1 MGGLMDAYSLK
12 SLIESEIDGA
22 VGYLETET
30 TEQRRQALSAYL
42 RDPYGNEVEG
52 RSQIVTG
59 EVAEVIDG
67 ALPQLMRV
75 FATDDVV
82 RFEPV
87 SPGDEEAAK
96 QATEYCNW
104 VLNRDNEGF
113 IILRNWFFDALLQ
126 KVGIVKT
133 YWDTR
138 VDINKETYRDLTDD
152 ELLMLLSDGTLEVV
166 GQDTEEMIDPMGMVM
181 RKHTVEVQKRNEM
194 GTVKIENVPPE
205 EFIISKRARNIQDSP
220 FVAHRRLATRGELVA
235 MGFDKEL
242 VASLPANDSLSFT
255 PERVARFSEGE
266 QPHDMQSQDFDMQ
279 EVEVFE
285 CYVVLGEKYQEE
297 DTEEDED
304 YEDESE
310 DESEDDSED
319 MDDEEEEVGLT
330 HRYKIFYAGNEILSK
345 EECDFIPFH
354 SICPIPIPHKFY
366 GQSLADR
373 VTDLQL
379 IKTTLTR
386 QMLDNLYLTNN
397 SRMIAVD
404 GQVNL
409 DDLLTTTPGGV
420 VRVKNPNAVAA
431 LSVQSVASQTYPM
444 MEYIDS
450 VQSKRTGVS
459 DQQQGLDPSILQNV
473 TATAVAAMT
482 TQAQGKLELVARTFA
497 ETGVKSLFKGILYLA
512 AKYSDKPRILRLRN
526 KYVSYD
532 PRTWKSSYD
541 VTINVGLGNGNR
553 NEQLAML
560 QMVMA
565 KQEEI
570 LKGFGPANPL
580 VSVSQYRN
588 TLAKMIE
595 AAGIKDVDAYVK
607 PVTPEDDM
615 MLEQQAQQQQPDPNT
630 QVAEML
636 AQVEREKNELNA
648 ATSAAK
654 IQLDREQ
661 MQLEI
666 ARKSAEMTMKA
677 QNDAAAL
684 RIKEAELA
692 LKQIKLELE
701 TAIASGDADMAQSD
715 TILKAINTIGSLI
728 Q

>member
-1 MGGLMDAYSLK
+1 
-12 SLIESEIDGA
+12 
-22 VGYLETET
+22 
-30 TEQRRQALSAYL
+30 
-42 RDPYGNEVEG
+42 
-52 RSQIVTG
+52 
-59 EVAEVIDG
+59 
-67 ALPQLMRV
+67 
-75 FATDDVV
+75 
-82 RFEPV
+82 
-87 SPGDEEAAK
+87 
-96 QATEYCNW
+96 
-104 VLNRDNEGF
+104 
-113 IILRNWFFDALLQ
+113 
-126 KVGIVKT
+126 
-133 YWDTR
+133 
-138 VDINKETYRDLTDD
+138 
-152 ELLMLLSDGTLEVV
+152 
-166 GQDTEEMIDPMGMVM
+166 
-181 RKHTVEVQKRNEM
+181 
-194 GTVKIENVPPE
+194 
-205 EFIISKRARNIQDSP
+205 
-220 FVAHRRLATRGELVA
+220 
-235 MGFDKEL
+235 
-242 VASLPANDSLSFT
+242 
-255 PERVARFSEGE
+255 
-266 QPHDMQSQDFDMQ
+266 MQSQDFDMQ

-304 YEDESE
+304 YEDEESD
-310 DESEDDSED
+310 DEESDESED

-420 VRVKNPNAVAA
+420 VRVKNPNAVSA
-431 LSVQSVASQTYPM
+431 LSVQSVAAQTYPM
-444 MEYIDS
+444 MEYIDT
-450 VQSKRTGVS
+450 VQAKRTGVS

-615 MLEQQAQQQQPDPNT
+615 MLEQQAQQHQPDPNT

-677 QNDAAAL
+677 QNDAAAI

-701 TAIASGDADMAQSD
+701 ASVASNDSDVAQSD
-715 TILKAINTIGSLI
+715 TILKAISTINSLI
-728 Q
+728 GG

>member
-1 MGGLMDAYSLK
+1 MDTYSLK

-22 VGYLETET
+22 VGYMESET

-75 FATDDVV
+75 FSGEDVV

-96 QATEYCNW
+96 QATDYCNW
-104 VLNRDNEGF
+104 VLNRDNDGF
-113 IILRNWFFDALLQ
+113 LIMRNWFFDALLQ

-133 YWDTR
+133 YWDTK
-138 VDINKETYRDLTDD
+138 VDITKETYRDLTDD
-152 ELLMLLSDGTLEVV
+152 EMVMLLSDGTMEVV
-166 GQDTEEMIDPMGMVM
+166 AQDTEEMIDMTGMVM
-181 RKHTVEVQKRNEM
+181 RKHTVQVEKRNKA

-205 EFIISKRARNIQDSP
+205 EFLISKRARNIQDSP
-220 FVAHRRLATRGELVA
+220 FVAHRRLVTRGELVA
-235 MGFDKEL
+235 MGFDKD
-242 VASLPANDSLSFT
+242 VVSSLPANDSLSFT

-266 QPHDMQSQDFDMQ
+266 QPHDMQSLDFDMQ
-279 EVEVFE
+279 EIEVFE
-285 CYVVLGEKYQEE
+285 CYVVLGEKYAEE
-297 DTEEDED
+297 DDED
-304 YEDESE
+304 YEDDSE
-310 DESEDDSED
+310 MDDSE
-319 MDDEEEEVGLT
+319 MDDSEMDDSEYDEIEEVSLT
-330 HRYKIFYAGNEILSK
+330 HRYKIFYAGNEILGK

-354 SICPIPIPHKFY
+354 SICPLPISHKFY

-373 VTDLQL
+373 ATDLQL

-397 SRMIAVD
+397 NRMIAVD

-420 VRVKNPNAVAA
+420 VRVKNANAVSA
-431 LSVQSVASQTYPM
+431 LSVQSVASQTFPM
-444 MEYIDS
+444 MEYIDG
-450 VQSKRTGVS
+450 VQAKRTGVS
-459 DQQQGLDPSILQNV
+459 DAQQGLNPDILQNV

-482 TQAQGKLELVARTFA
+482 SQAQGKLELVARTFA
-497 ETGVKSLFKGILYLA
+497 ETGVKSLFRGILYLA
-512 AKYSDKPRILRLRN
+512 AKYSEKPRILRLRG
-526 KYVSYD
+526 KYVPFD
-532 PRTWKSSYD
+532 PRTWKTSYD

-560 QMVMA
+560 QMVLA

-588 TLAKMIE
+588 TLAKMVE
-595 AAGIKDVDAYVK
+595 AAGIKDVDAYFK
-607 PVTPEDDM
+607 PVTPETDA
-615 MLEQQAQQQQPDPNT
+615 MLEQQASQQKPDPNT
-630 QVAEML
+630 QAAQML
-636 AQVEREKNELNA
+636 AQVEREKNELRA
-648 ATSAAK
+648 ASDAAR

-677 QNDAAAL
+677 QNDAAAI

-701 TAIASGDADMAQSD
+701 ASVAGGNADVAQSD
-715 TILKAINTIGSLI
+715 TILKAIDTINSLI
-728 Q
+728 KV

>member
-1 MGGLMDAYSLK
+1 MDAYSLK

-82 RFEPV
+82 RFDPV

-194 GTVKIENVPPE
+194 GTVKVENVPPE
-205 EFIISKRARNIQDSP
+205 EFLISKRARNIQDSP
-220 FVAHRRLATRGELVA
+220 FVAHRRLVTRGELVA

-242 VASLPANDSLSFT
+242 VAGLPANDSLSFT

-304 YEDESE
+304 YEDEESDDE
-310 DESEDDSED
+310 ESDESEE

-431 LSVQSVASQTYPM
+431 LSVQSVASQTFPM

-450 VQSKRTGVS
+450 VQAKRTGVS

-497 ETGVKSLFKGILYLA
+497 ETGVKSLFRGILYLA
-512 AKYSDKPRILRLRN
+512 SKYSDKPRILRLRG

>member
-1 MGGLMDAYSLK
+1 MDAYSLK

-22 VGYLETET
+22 VGYLESET

-75 FATDDVV
+75 FSTDDVV

-96 QATEYCNW
+96 QATDYCNW

-113 IILRNWFFDALLQ
+113 LIMRNWFFDALLQ

-133 YWDTR
+133 YWDNK
-138 VDINKETYRDLTDD
+138 VDITKETYRDLTDD
-152 ELLMLLSDGTLEVV
+152 ELVMLLSDGTLEVV
-166 GQDTEEMIDPMGMVM
+166 GQDTEEMIDGMTGMVM
-181 RKHTVEVQKRNEM
+181 RKHSVQVQKRNEV

-205 EFIISKRARNIQDSP
+205 EFLISKRARNIQDSP
-220 FVAHRRLATRGELVA
+220 FVAHRRLVTRGELVA

-242 VASLPANDSLSFT
+242 VASLPSNDSLSFT

-297 DTEEDED
+297 NDD
-304 YEDESE
+304 YEDEQES
-310 DESEDDSED
+310 DEYDDSEEES
-319 MDDEEEEVGLT
+319 DDENEEVGLT

-354 SICPIPIPHKFY
+354 SICPLPIPHKFY

-431 LSVQSVASQTYPM
+431 LSVQSVASQTFPM
-444 MEYIDS
+444 MEYIDG
-450 VQSKRTGVS
+450 VQAKRTGVS
-459 DQQQGLDPSILQNV
+459 DQQQGLDPSLLSNV

-482 TQAQGKLELVARTFA
+482 SQAQGKLELVARTFA
-497 ETGVKSLFKGILYLA
+497 ETGVKSLFKGILYLIT
-512 AKYSDKPRILRLRN
+512 KYSEKPRIIRLRG
-526 KYVSYD
+526 KYVQFD
-532 PRTWKSSYD
+532 PRTWKNSYD
-541 VTINVGLGNGNR
+541 LSINVGLGNGNR

-560 QMVMA
+560 QMVLG

-570 LKGFGPANPL
+570 LKGFGPSNPL

-588 TLAKMIE
+588 TLAKMVE
-595 AAGIKDVDAYVK
+595 AAGIKDVDAYFK

-615 MLEQQAQQQQPDPNT
+615 MLEQMASQQQPDPNT
-630 QVAEML
+630 QAAQML
-636 AQVEREKNELNA
+636 AQVEREKNELRA
-648 ATSAAK
+648 QTDMAK
-654 IQLDREQ
+654 LQLDREQ

-677 QNDAAAL
+677 QNDAAAI

-701 TAIASGDADMAQSD
+701 SAIASGNADTAQSD
-715 TILKAINTIGSLI
+715 TILKAINTIGGLI

>member
-1 MGGLMDAYSLK
+1 MDTYSLK

-22 VGYLETET
+22 VGYLESET

-104 VLNRDNEGF
+104 VLNRDNDGF

-133 YWDTR
+133 YWDTK
-138 VDINKETYRDLTDD
+138 VDIHKETYRDLTDD
-152 ELLMLLSDGTLEVV
+152 ELVMLLSDGTLEVV
-166 GQDTEEMIDPMGMVM
+166 GQDTEEVLDPMSGMAF

-459 DQQQGLDPSILQNV
+459 DAQQGLNPEILSNV

-512 AKYSDKPRILRLRN
+512 SKYSDKPRILRLRN

-677 QNDAAAL
+677 QNDAAAI

-701 TAIASGDADMAQSD
+701 TAVASGDADVAQSD

>member
-1 MGGLMDAYSLK
+1 MDAYSLK

>member
-1 MGGLMDAYSLK
+1 
-12 SLIESEIDGA
+12 
-22 VGYLETET
+22 
-30 TEQRRQALSAYL
+30 
-42 RDPYGNEVEG
+42 
-52 RSQIVTG
+52 
-59 EVAEVIDG
+59 
-67 ALPQLMRV
+67 
-75 FATDDVV
+75 
-82 RFEPV
+82 
-87 SPGDEEAAK
+87 
-96 QATEYCNW
+96 
-104 VLNRDNEGF
+104 
-113 IILRNWFFDALLQ
+113 
-126 KVGIVKT
+126 
-133 YWDTR
+133 
-138 VDINKETYRDLTDD
+138 
-152 ELLMLLSDGTLEVV
+152 
-166 GQDTEEMIDPMGMVM
+166 
-181 RKHTVEVQKRNEM
+181 
-194 GTVKIENVPPE
+194 
-205 EFIISKRARNIQDSP
+205 
-220 FVAHRRLATRGELVA
+220 
-235 MGFDKEL
+235 
-242 VASLPANDSLSFT
+242 
-255 PERVARFSEGE
+255 
-266 QPHDMQSQDFDMQ
+266 MQSQDFDMQ

-297 DTEEDED
+297 DTEED
-304 YEDESE
+304 YEDDMEDDSE
-310 DESEDDSED
+310 DESED

-450 VQSKRTGVS
+450 VQAKRTGVS
-459 DQQQGLDPSILQNV
+459 DAQQGLNPEILSNV

-512 AKYSDKPRILRLRN
+512 TKYSDKPRILRLRG
-526 KYVSYD
+526 KYVSFD
-532 PRTWKSSYD
+532 PRTWKTSYD

-570 LKGFGPANPL
+570 LKGFGPSNPL

-630 QVAEML
+630 EVAQML
-636 AQVEREKNELNA
+636 AQVEREKNELRA
-648 ATSAAK
+648 QTDAAK

-677 QNDAAAL
+677 QNDAAAI

-701 TAIASGDADMAQSD
+701 SAIASGNADTAQSD
-715 TILKAINTIGSLI
+715 TILKAINTIGGLI

>member
-1 MGGLMDAYSLK
+1 MNTYALK

-22 VGYLETET
+22 IGYLESET

-42 RDPYGNEVEG
+42 RDPYGNELEG

-75 FATDDVV
+75 FTGEEVV
-82 RFEPV
+82 RFDPV

-133 YWDTR
+133 YWDTK
-138 VDINKETYRDLTDD
+138 VDITKETYRDLTDD
-152 ELLMLLSDGTLEVV
+152 ELVMLMSDGTLEVV
-166 GQDTEEMIDPMGMVM
+166 AQDTQEMIDPYGIVI
-181 RKHTVEVQKRNEM
+181 RKHTVQVERKNEF

-205 EFIISKRARNIQDSP
+205 EFLISKRARNVQDSP
-220 FVAHRRLATRGELVA
+220 FVAHRRLVTRGELVA
-235 MGFDKEL
+235 MGFDRD
-242 VASLPANDSLSFT
+242 VVSGLPSNDALSFT
-255 PERVARFSEGE
+255 PERVARFSQGE
-266 QPHDMQSQDFDMQ
+266 QPHDMQSLDFDMQ

-285 CYVVLGEKYQEE
+285 CYVVTGEKYAEE
-297 DTEEDED
+297 DYQESYGEEW
-304 YEDESE
+304 
-310 DESEDDSED
+310 DDQQQ
-319 MDDEEEEVGLT
+319 MEEETDIGLT

-345 EECDFIPFH
+345 EECDFVPFH
-354 SICPIPIPHKFY
+354 SICPLPIPHKFY

-373 VTDLQL
+373 ATDLQL

-397 SRMIAVD
+397 NRMVAID

-420 VRVKNPNAVAA
+420 VRVKSAGA
-431 LSVQSVASQTYPM
+431 VQSLAVQSIASQTFPM
-444 MEYIDS
+444 MEYIDG
-450 VQSKRTGVS
+450 VQAKRTGVS
-459 DQQQGLDPSILQNV
+459 DAQQGLNPDILQNV

-482 TQAQGKLELVARTFA
+482 TQAQGKLELIARTFA

-512 AKYSDKPRILRLRN
+512 AKYSDKPRILRLRG
-526 KYVSYD
+526 KYVPYD
-532 PRTWKSSYD
+532 PRTWKNSYD

-560 QMVMA
+560 QMVLA

-580 VSVSQYRN
+580 VSVSQYRT
-588 TLAKMIE
+588 TLSKMVE
-595 AAGIKDVDAYVK
+595 AAGIKDVDSYFK
-607 PVTPEDDM
+607 PVTPETDA
-615 MLEQQAQQQQPDPNT
+615 MLEQQASQQQPDPNT
-630 QVAEML
+630 EAAQLL
-636 AQVEREKNELNA
+636 AQVEREKNQLRAQTDA
-648 ATSAAK
+648 ARV
-654 IQLDREQ
+654 QLDREQ

-666 ARKSAEMTMKA
+666 TRKSAEMTMKA
-677 QNDAAAL
+677 QNDAATI

-701 TAIASGDADMAQSD
+701 AAVANGNADVAQSD
-715 TILKAINTIGSLI
+715 TVLKAIDTINSLI
-728 Q
+728 KG

>member
-1 MGGLMDAYSLK
+1 MDTYSLK

-22 VGYLETET
+22 VGYLESET

-75 FATDDVV
+75 FSGDDVV

-96 QATEYCNW
+96 QATDYCNW
-104 VLNRDNEGF
+104 VLNRDNDGF
-113 IILRNWFFDALLQ
+113 LIMRNWFFDALLQ

-133 YWDTR
+133 YWDTK
-138 VDINKETYRDLTDD
+138 VDIHKETYRDLTDD
-152 ELLMLLSDGTLEVV
+152 ELVMLLSDGTLEVV

-181 RKHTVEVQKRNEM
+181 RKHTVQVQKRNET

-205 EFIISKRARNIQDSP
+205 EFLISKRARNIQDSP
-220 FVAHRRLATRGELVA
+220 FVAHRRLVTRGELVA
-235 MGFDKEL
+235 MGFDKDV

-266 QPHDMQSQDFDMQ
+266 QPHDMQSLDFDMQ
-279 EVEVFE
+279 EIEVFE

-297 DTEEDED
+297 NTEEDEE
-304 YEDESE
+304 YEDDSEMESE
-310 DESEDDSED
+310 DES
-319 MDDEEEEVGLT
+319 DEMEGGEVSLT

-354 SICPIPIPHKFY
+354 SICPLPISHKFY

-373 VTDLQL
+373 ATDLQL

-397 SRMIAVD
+397 NRMIAVD

-409 DDLLTTTPGGV
+409 DDLISSTPGGI
-420 VRVKNPNAVAA
+420 VRVKNPAAVQA
-431 LSVQSVASQTYPM
+431 LSVQSVASQTFPM

-450 VQSKRTGVS
+450 VQAKRTGVT
-459 DQQQGLDPSILQNV
+459 DQQQGLDPNILQNV

-482 TQAQGKLELVARTFA
+482 SQAQGKLELVARTFA

-512 AKYSDKPRILRLRN
+512 TKYSEKPRILRLRG
-526 KYVSYD
+526 KYIPFD

-560 QMVMA
+560 QMVLD
-565 KQEEI
+565 KQEQI
-570 LKGFGPANPL
+570 LTQFGPANPL

-588 TLAKMIE
+588 TLAKMVE
-595 AAGIKDVDAYVK
+595 AAGIKDVDGYFK
-607 PVTPEDDM
+607 PVTPETDA
-615 MLEQQAQQQQPDPNT
+615 MLEQQASQQQPDPNT
-630 QVAEML
+630 QAAQLL
-636 AQVEREKNELNA
+636 AQVEREKNELRA
-648 ATSAAK
+648 ASDAAK

-701 TAIASGDADMAQSD
+701 AAVAGGNADVAQSD
-715 TILKAINTIGSLI
+715 TILKAIDTINSLI
-728 Q
+728 KV

>member
-1 MGGLMDAYSLK
+1 MNNYSMK

-22 VGYLETET
+22 IGYLDSET

-75 FATDDVV
+75 FSGEEVV

-104 VLNRDNEGF
+104 VLNRDNDGF
-113 IILRNWFFDALLQ
+113 LILRNWFFDALLQ
-126 KVGIVKT
+126 KVGVVKT
-133 YWDTR
+133 YWDKR
-138 VDINKETYRDLTDD
+138 VDIHKETYRDLTDD
-152 ELLMLLSDGTLEVV
+152 ELLMLMADQTLEVV
-166 GQDTEEMIDPMGMVM
+166 GHDMQETEMG
-181 RKHTVEVQKRNEM
+181 RLHTVEVQKKNEV

-205 EFIISKRARNIQDSP
+205 EFLISKRARNIQDSP
-220 FVAHRRLATRGELVA
+220 FVAHRRLVTRGELVA
-235 MGFDKEL
+235 MGFDKS
-242 VASLPANDSLSFT
+242 VVDGLPANDSLSFT

-266 QPHDMQSQDFDMQ
+266 QPHDMQSLDFDMQ
-279 EVEVFE
+279 EIEVFE
-285 CYVVLGEKYQEE
+285 CYITTGEKYAEE
-297 DTEEDED
+297 NTQK
-304 YEDESE
+304 
-310 DESEDDSED
+310 DDSYEMD
-319 MDDEEEEVGLT
+319 MEESDAEETKDEQTEVGLT

-345 EECDFIPFH
+345 EECEFVPFH
-354 SICPIPIPHKFY
+354 AICPLPIPHKFY
-366 GQSLADR
+366 GLSLADR
-373 VTDLQL
+373 ATDLQL

-397 SRMIAVD
+397 NRMIAVD

-420 VRVKNPNAVAA
+420 VRVKNPNAVSA
-431 LSVQSVASQTYPM
+431 LSVQSVAAQTFPM

-450 VQSKRTGVS
+450 VQAKRTGVS
-459 DQQQGLDPSILQNV
+459 DQQQGLDPNILQNV

-482 TQAQGKLELVARTFA
+482 SQAQGKLELVARTFA

-512 AKYSDKPRILRLRN
+512 AKYSDKPRILRLRG
-526 KYVSYD
+526 KYVQYD
-532 PRTWKSSYD
+532 PRTWKNNYD

-560 QMVMA
+560 QMVLA

-580 VSVSQYRN
+580 VSVSQYRT
-588 TLAKMIE
+588 TLAKMVE
-595 AAGIKDVDAYVK
+595 AAGIKDVDAFFK
-607 PVTPEDDM
+607 PVTPETDM

-630 QVAEML
+630 QAAQLL
-636 AQVEREKNELNA
+636 AQVEREKAQLRA
-648 ATSAAK
+648 QSDAAK
-654 IQLDREQ
+654 VQLDRETA
-661 MQLEI
+661 QLEI

-701 TAIASGDADMAQSD
+701 AAVASGDADLAQSD
-715 TILKAINTIGSLI
+715 TVLKAINTINSLI
-728 Q
+728 KG

>member
-1 MGGLMDAYSLK
+1 MNTYALK

-22 VGYLETET
+22 IGYLESET

-42 RDPYGNEVEG
+42 RDPYGNELEG

-75 FATDDVV
+75 FTGEEVV
-82 RFEPV
+82 RFDPV

-133 YWDTR
+133 YWDTK

-152 ELLMLLSDGTLEVV
+152 ELVMLMSDGTLEVV
-166 GQDTEEMIDPMGMVM
+166 AQDTQEMIDPYGMVV
-181 RKHTVEVQKRNEM
+181 RKHTVQVERKNEF

-205 EFIISKRARNIQDSP
+205 EFLISKRARNVQDSP
-220 FVAHRRLATRGELVA
+220 FVAHRRLVTRGELVA
-235 MGFDKEL
+235 MGFDRD
-242 VASLPANDSLSFT
+242 VVSGLPSNDALSFT
-255 PERVARFSEGE
+255 PERVARFSQGE
-266 QPHDMQSQDFDMQ
+266 QPHDMQSLDFDMQ

-285 CYVVLGEKYQEE
+285 CYVVTGEKYAEE
-297 DTEEDED
+297 DYQESYGEEW
-304 YEDESE
+304 
-310 DESEDDSED
+310 DDQPQ
-319 MDDEEEEVGLT
+319 MEEESDIGLT

-345 EECDFIPFH
+345 EECDFVPFH
-354 SICPIPIPHKFY
+354 SICPLPIPHKFY

-373 VTDLQL
+373 ATDLQL

-397 SRMIAVD
+397 NRMVAID

-420 VRVKNPNAVAA
+420 VRVKSAGA
-431 LSVQSVASQTYPM
+431 VQSLAVQSIASQTFPM
-444 MEYIDS
+444 MEYIDG
-450 VQSKRTGVS
+450 VQAKRTGVS
-459 DQQQGLDPSILQNV
+459 DAQQGLNPDILQNV

-482 TQAQGKLELVARTFA
+482 TQAQGKLELIARTFA
-497 ETGVKSLFKGILYLA
+497 ETGVKSLFKGILYLSS
-512 AKYSDKPRILRLRN
+512 KYSDKPRILRLRG
-526 KYVSYD
+526 KYIPYD

-541 VTINVGLGNGNR
+541 VTVNVGLGNGNR

-560 QMVMA
+560 QMVLA

-588 TLAKMIE
+588 TLSKMVE
-595 AAGIKDVDAYVK
+595 AAGIKDVDSYFK
-607 PVTPEDDM
+607 PVTPETDA
-615 MLEQQAQQQQPDPNT
+615 MLEQQAAQQQPDPNT
-630 QVAEML
+630 QAAQLL
-636 AQVEREKNELNA
+636 AQVEREKNQLRA
-648 ATSAAK
+648 QTDAAK
-654 IQLDREQ
+654 VQLDREQ

-666 ARKSAEMTMKA
+666 TRKSAEMTMKA
-677 QNDAAAL
+677 QNDAATI

-701 TAIASGDADMAQSD
+701 AAVANGNADVAQSD
-715 TILKAINTIGSLI
+715 TVLKAIDTINSLI
-728 Q
+728 KG

>member
-1 MGGLMDAYSLK
+1 MDTYSLK
-12 SLIESEIDGA
+12 SLLESEIDGA

-75 FATDDVV
+75 FSTDDVV

-96 QATEYCNW
+96 QATDYCNW

-113 IILRNWFFDALLQ
+113 LIMRNWFFDALLQ

-133 YWDTR
+133 YWDNK
-138 VDINKETYRDLTDD
+138 VDLHKETYRDLTDD
-152 ELLMLLSDGTLEVV
+152 ELVMLLSDGTLDVV
-166 GQDTEEMIDPMGMVM
+166 GQDTEEVMDEMGMVM
-181 RKHTVEVQKRNEM
+181 RKHTVEVQKRKET

-205 EFIISKRARNIQDSP
+205 EFLISKRARNIQDSP
-220 FVAHRRLATRGELVA
+220 FVAHRRLVTRGELVA

-297 DTEEDED
+297 DAEED
-304 YEDESE
+304 YEDGMEDDSE
-310 DESEDDSED
+310 DESED
-319 MDDEEEEVGLT
+319 MDDEESEVGLT

-420 VRVKNPNAVAA
+420 VRVKNQNAVSA
-431 LSVQSVASQTYPM
+431 LSVQSVAAQTYPM

-450 VQSKRTGVS
+450 VQAKRTGVS
-459 DQQQGLDPSILQNV
+459 DAQQGLNPEILSNV

-512 AKYSDKPRILRLRN
+512 TKYSDKPRILRLRG
-526 KYVSYD
+526 KYVSFD
-532 PRTWKSSYD
+532 PRTWKTSYD

-570 LKGFGPANPL
+570 LKGFGPSNPL

-630 QVAEML
+630 EVAQML
-636 AQVEREKNELNA
+636 AQVEREKNELRA
-648 ATSAAK
+648 QTDAAK

-677 QNDAAAL
+677 QNDAAAI

-701 TAIASGDADMAQSD
+701 SAIASGNADTAQSD
-715 TILKAINTIGSLI
+715 TILKAINTIGGLI

>member
-1 MGGLMDAYSLK
+1 MDAYSLK

-22 VGYLETET
+22 VGYLESET

-75 FATDDVV
+75 FSTDDVV

-96 QATEYCNW
+96 QATDYCNW

-113 IILRNWFFDALLQ
+113 LIMRNWFFDALLQ

-133 YWDTR
+133 YWDNK
-138 VDINKETYRDLTDD
+138 VDITKETYRDLTDD
-152 ELLMLLSDGTLEVV
+152 ELVMLLSDGTLEVV
-166 GQDTEEMIDPMGMVM
+166 GQDTEEMIDGMTGMVM
-181 RKHTVEVQKRNEM
+181 RKHSVQVQKRNEV

-205 EFIISKRARNIQDSP
+205 EFLISKRARNIQDSP
-220 FVAHRRLATRGELVA
+220 FVAHRRLVTRGELVA

-242 VASLPANDSLSFT
+242 VASLPSNDSLSFT

-297 DTEEDED
+297 NDD
-304 YEDESE
+304 YEDEQES
-310 DESEDDSED
+310 DEYDDSEEES
-319 MDDEEEEVGLT
+319 DDENEEVGLT

-354 SICPIPIPHKFY
+354 SICPLPISHKFY

-431 LSVQSVASQTYPM
+431 LSVQSVASQTFPM
-444 MEYIDS
+444 MEYIDG
-450 VQSKRTGVS
+450 VQAKRTGVS
-459 DQQQGLDPSILQNV
+459 DSQQGLNPDILQNV

-482 TQAQGKLELVARTFA
+482 SQAQGKLELVARTFA
-497 ETGVKSLFKGILYLA
+497 ETGVKSLFRGILYLIT
-512 AKYSDKPRILRLRN
+512 KYSEKPRIIRLRG
-526 KYVSYD
+526 KYVQFD
-532 PRTWKSSYD
+532 PRTWKNSYD
-541 VTINVGLGNGNR
+541 LSINVGLGNGNR

-560 QMVMA
+560 QMVLG

-570 LKGFGPANPL
+570 LKGFGPSNPL

-588 TLAKMIE
+588 TLAKMVE
-595 AAGIKDVDAYVK
+595 AAGIKDVDAYFK

-615 MLEQQAQQQQPDPNT
+615 MLEQMASQQQPDPNT
-630 QVAEML
+630 QAAQML
-636 AQVEREKNELNA
+636 AQVEREKNELRA
-648 ATSAAK
+648 QTDMAK
-654 IQLDREQ
+654 LQLDREQ

-677 QNDAAAL
+677 QNDAAAI

-701 TAIASGDADMAQSD
+701 AAVASGDADMAQSD

>member
-1 MGGLMDAYSLK
+1 MDAYSLK

-22 VGYLETET
+22 VGYLESET

-75 FATDDVV
+75 FSTDDVV

-96 QATEYCNW
+96 QATDYCNW

-113 IILRNWFFDALLQ
+113 LIMRNWFFDALLQ

-133 YWDTR
+133 YWDNK
-138 VDINKETYRDLTDD
+138 VDITKETYRDLTDD
-152 ELLMLLSDGTLEVV
+152 ELVMLLSDGTLEVV
-166 GQDTEEMIDPMGMVM
+166 GQDTEEMIDGMTGMVM
-181 RKHTVEVQKRNEM
+181 RKHSVQVQKRNEV

-205 EFIISKRARNIQDSP
+205 EFLISKRARNIQDSP
-220 FVAHRRLATRGELVA
+220 FVAHRRLVTRGELVA

-242 VASLPANDSLSFT
+242 VASLPSNDSLSFT

-297 DTEEDED
+297 DTEED
-304 YEDESE
+304 YEDDMEDDSE
-310 DESEDDSED
+310 DESED

-450 VQSKRTGVS
+450 VQAKRTGVS
-459 DQQQGLDPSILQNV
+459 DAQQGLNPEILSNV

-512 AKYSDKPRILRLRN
+512 TKYSDKPRILRLRG
-526 KYVSYD
+526 KYVSFD
-532 PRTWKSSYD
+532 PRTWKTSYD

-570 LKGFGPANPL
+570 LKGFGPSNPL

-630 QVAEML
+630 EVAQML
-636 AQVEREKNELNA
+636 AQVEREKNELRA
-648 ATSAAK
+648 QTDAAK

-677 QNDAAAL
+677 QNDAAAI

-701 TAIASGDADMAQSD
+701 SAIASGNADTAQSD
-715 TILKAINTIGSLI
+715 TILKAINTIGGLI

>member
-1 MGGLMDAYSLK
+1 MNTYALK

-22 VGYLETET
+22 IGYLESET

-42 RDPYGNEVEG
+42 RDPYGNELEG

-75 FATDDVV
+75 FTGEEVV
-82 RFEPV
+82 RFDPV

-133 YWDTR
+133 YWDTK
-138 VDINKETYRDLTDD
+138 VDITKETYRDLTDD
-152 ELLMLLSDGTLEVV
+152 ELVMLMSDGTLEVV
-166 GQDTEEMIDPMGMVM
+166 AQDTQEMIDPYGIVI
-181 RKHTVEVQKRNEM
+181 RKHTVQVERKNEV

-205 EFIISKRARNIQDSP
+205 EFLISKRARNVQDSP
-220 FVAHRRLATRGELVA
+220 FVAHRRLVTRGELVA
-235 MGFDKEL
+235 MGFDRD
-242 VASLPANDSLSFT
+242 VVSGLPSNDALSFT
-255 PERVARFSEGE
+255 PERVARFSQGE
-266 QPHDMQSQDFDMQ
+266 QPHDMQSLDFDMQ

-285 CYVVLGEKYQEE
+285 CYVVTGEKYAEE
-297 DTEEDED
+297 DYQESYGEEW
-304 YEDESE
+304 
-310 DESEDDSED
+310 DDQPQ
-319 MDDEEEEVGLT
+319 MEEESDIGLT

-345 EECDFIPFH
+345 EECDFVPFH
-354 SICPIPIPHKFY
+354 SICPLPIPHKFY

-373 VTDLQL
+373 ATDLQL

-397 SRMIAVD
+397 NRMVAID

-420 VRVKNPNAVAA
+420 VRVKSAGA
-431 LSVQSVASQTYPM
+431 VQSLAVQSIASQTFPM
-444 MEYIDS
+444 MEYIDG
-450 VQSKRTGVS
+450 VQAKRTGVS
-459 DQQQGLDPSILQNV
+459 DAQQGLNPDILQNV

-482 TQAQGKLELVARTFA
+482 TQAQGKLELIARTFA

-512 AKYSDKPRILRLRN
+512 AKYSDKPRILRLRG
-526 KYVSYD
+526 KYVPYD
-532 PRTWKSSYD
+532 PRTWKNSYD

-560 QMVMA
+560 QMVLA

-588 TLAKMIE
+588 TLSKMVE
-595 AAGIKDVDAYVK
+595 AAGIKDVDSYFK
-607 PVTPEDDM
+607 PVTPETDA
-615 MLEQQAQQQQPDPNT
+615 MLEQQASQQQPDPNT
-630 QVAEML
+630 EAAQLL
-636 AQVEREKNELNA
+636 AQVEREKNQLRAQTDA
-648 ATSAAK
+648 ARV
-654 IQLDREQ
+654 QLDREQ

-666 ARKSAEMTMKA
+666 TRKSAEMTMKA
-677 QNDAAAL
+677 QNDAANI

-701 TAIASGDADMAQSD
+701 AAVANGNADVAQSD
-715 TILKAINTIGSLI
+715 TVLKAIDTINSLI
-728 Q
+728 KG

>member
-1 MGGLMDAYSLK
+1 MDAYSLK

-22 VGYLETET
+22 VGYLESET

-75 FATDDVV
+75 FSTDDVV

-96 QATEYCNW
+96 QATDYCNW

-113 IILRNWFFDALLQ
+113 LIMRNWFFDALLQ

-133 YWDTR
+133 YWDNK
-138 VDINKETYRDLTDD
+138 VDITKETYRDLTDD
-152 ELLMLLSDGTLEVV
+152 ELVMLLSDGTLEVV
-166 GQDTEEMIDPMGMVM
+166 GQDTEEMIDGMTGMVM
-181 RKHTVEVQKRNEM
+181 RKHSVQVQKRNEV

-205 EFIISKRARNIQDSP
+205 EFLISKRARNIQDSP
-220 FVAHRRLATRGELVA
+220 FVAHRRLVTRGELVA

-242 VASLPANDSLSFT
+242 VAGLPSNDSLSFT

-297 DTEEDED
+297 NDD
-304 YEDESE
+304 YEDEQES
-310 DESEDDSED
+310 DEYDDSEEES
-319 MDDEEEEVGLT
+319 DDENEEVGLT

-354 SICPIPIPHKFY
+354 SICPLPIPHKFY

-444 MEYIDS
+444 MEYIDG
-450 VQSKRTGVS
+450 VQAKRTGVS
-459 DQQQGLDPSILQNV
+459 DQQQGLDPSLLSNV

-482 TQAQGKLELVARTFA
+482 SQAQGKLELVARTFA
-497 ETGVKSLFKGILYLA
+497 ETGVKSLFKGILYLIT
-512 AKYSDKPRILRLRN
+512 KYSEKPRIIRLRG
-526 KYVSYD
+526 KYVQFD
-532 PRTWKSSYD
+532 PRTWKNSYD
-541 VTINVGLGNGNR
+541 LSINVGLGNGNR

-560 QMVMA
+560 QMVLG

-570 LKGFGPANPL
+570 LKGFGPSNPL

-588 TLAKMIE
+588 TLAKMVE
-595 AAGIKDVDAYVK
+595 AAGIKDVDAYFK
-607 PVTPEDDM
+607 PVTFEDDM
-615 MLEQQAQQQQPDPNT
+615 MLEQMASQQQPDPNT
-630 QVAEML
+630 QAAQML
-636 AQVEREKNELNA
+636 AQVEREKNELRA
-648 ATSAAK
+648 QTDMAK
-654 IQLDREQ
+654 LQLDREQ

-677 QNDAAAL
+677 QNDAAAI

-701 TAIASGDADMAQSD
+701 AAVASGNADTAQSD
-715 TILKAINTIGSLI
+715 TVLKAISTINSLI
-728 Q
+728 GG